1 MKSIFTPVGR
11 ATRPS
16 VFDTRYGLTDDIRVK
31 AVRDALFTSVSKSAI
46 KHNVGKTTI
55 RNWMQRM
62 PVSYLLESERKK
74 EK

>member
-1 MKSIFTPVGR
+1 MKSIFTPG
-11 ATRPS
+11 
-16 VFDTRYGLTDDIRVK
+16 FGLTDDIRVK
-31 AVRDALFTSVSKSAI
+31 AVRDALFTSVSNSAI

-62 PVSYLLESERKK
+62 PVSYLLERKK